1 MARDIIAVQYPEM
14 DDSQSVANAKVT
26 KQTVTQAN
34 GIAIEKAFDNKNNS
48 LVICVENT
56 ASSASSVT
64 FKAGDNYP
72 NAKLGDL
79 EVNVD
84 QNSLNVFQIQD
95 PSRFEN
101 KDGSMNLDFKTGFTG
116 NIFAIAKW
124 AGVREVE

>member
-1 MARDIIAVQYPEM
+1 MNVQSPDAGNNKIAIH
-14 DDSQSVANAKVT
+14 DAKVT
-26 KQTVTQAN
+26 KKTVTQAN
-34 GIAIEKAFDNKNNS
+34 GITIEKAFDNKNNS

-116 NIFAIAKW
+116 NIFAAAKSV
-124 AGVREVE
+124 AVH

>member
-14 DDSQSVANAKVT
+14 DDSQSIANAKVT
-26 KQTVTQAN
+26 KKTVTQAN

-116 NIFAIAKW
+116 NIFAAAKSV
-124 AGVREVE
+124 AVH

>member
-26 KQTVTQAN
+26 KKTVTQAN

-116 NIFAIAKW
+116 NIFAAAKSV
-124 AGVREVE
+124 AVH

>member
-26 KQTVTQAN
+26 KKTVTQAN

-101 KDGSMNLDFKTGFTG
+101 KDGSMKLDFKTGFTG
-116 NIFAIAKW
+116 NIFAAAKSV
-124 AGVREVE
+124 AVH

>member
-26 KQTVTQAN
+26 KKTVTQAN
-34 GIAIEKAFDNKNNS
+34 GITIEKAFDNKNNS

-79 EVNVD
+79 EVNID

-116 NIFAIAKW
+116 NIFAAAKSV
-124 AGVREVE
+124 AVH

>member
-26 KQTVTQAN
+26 KKTVTQAN
-34 GIAIEKAFDNKNNS
+34 GITIEKAFDNKNNS

-116 NIFAIAKW
+116 NIFAAAKSV
-124 AGVREVE
+124 AVH

>member
-34 GIAIEKAFDNKNNS
+34 GITIEKAFDNKNNS

-116 NIFAIAKW
+116 NIFAAAKSV
-124 AGVREVE
+124 AVH

>member
-116 NIFAIAKW
+116 NIFAAAKSV
-124 AGVREVE
+124 AVH